1 MNTKGMIM
9 LEINSRPKCVHVCVN
24 NDEHEGDDQ
33 VEDQPDVHHLDV
45 SSHWQVRIHLKW
57 AWKNYCIKE

>member
-24 NDEHEGDDQ
+24 NDQHEGDDQ

-45 SSHWQVRIHLKW
+45 RRHW
-57 AWKNYCIKE
+57 